1 MEIIGKTNY
10 FDGFRNRTA
19 NIIRCDCGCEFPLI
33 CMPPLYACECP
44 ECEQYYNAVGQKLKD
59 PSEWE
64 NDF

>member
-33 CMPPLYACECP
+33 CMPPLYACDCP
-44 ECEQYYNAVGQKLKD
+44 ECGQYYNAVGQKLKA

-64 NDF
+64 TDF